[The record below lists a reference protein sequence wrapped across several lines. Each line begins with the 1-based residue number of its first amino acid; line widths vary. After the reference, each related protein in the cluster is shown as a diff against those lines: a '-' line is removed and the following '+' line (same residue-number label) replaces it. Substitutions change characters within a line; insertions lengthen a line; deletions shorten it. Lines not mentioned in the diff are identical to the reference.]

1 MPIQK
6 QRLLFIVNED
16 WAFVSHFI
24 ERAVAAKEHGY
35 DVAVVAHCTNHRRII
50 ESAGLTVFEHGMSRS
65 GTNPFREIASV
76 LNLIKVIRNYRPT
89 LIHLIA
95 LKPIVLG
102 SCASIFFR
110 KARIICAPIGMGY
123 LFSSDDSRARRLRPI
138 VNGALRIAL
147 KRSRVAIIIENQ
159 DDMDT
164 LKQGNF
170 VKNNQIYLIKG
181 AGVNLNTYRAT
192 SESDEHLVV
201 SLFARMLRDKGV
213 VEFVQAANTIKQS
226 RPDIQFQLIGG
237 LDDGNPAALSSQQ
250 IQDWVAEGSVT
261 WLGQR
266 SDVPELLT
274 KSNIVVLP
282 SYREG
287 LPKVLIEAAAAQRAV
302 IATDVVGCREAVTDG
317 LNGLLIK
324 PRDSHALSE
333 AIKRL
338 VSDQD
343 LRHKLAQAGRFRA
356 ENEFSS
362 EIINAQTLA
371 VYQQV
376 LSR

>member
-24 ERAVAAKEHGY
+24 ERAVAAKENGY
-35 DVAVVAHCTNHRRII
+35 DVAVVAHCTNHRSII

-76 LNLIKVIRNYRPT
+76 VNLIKVIRNYRPT

-95 LKPIVLG
+95 LKPSVLG
-102 SCASIFFR
+102 SCASIFYR
-110 KARIICAPIGMGY
+110 KAQIICAPIGMGY
-123 LFSSDDSRARRLRPI
+123 LFSSDDSRARLLRPI

-147 KRSRVAIIIENQ
+147 KQSRVAIIIENQ

-170 VKNNQIYLIKG
+170 VQNNQIYLIKG

-192 SESDEHLVV
+192 SETDDHLVV

-213 VEFVQAANTIKQS
+213 TEFVQAATTIKQS

-250 IQDWVAEGSVT
+250 MEDWVAEGSVT

-266 SDVPELLT
+266 SDVPELLA

-317 LNGLLIK
+317 LNGLLIE
-324 PRDSHALSE
+324 PRNSHALTD
-333 AIKRL
+333 AIMRL
-338 VSDQD
+338 VTDHD

-362 EIINAQTLA
+362 EIINTQTLA
-371 VYQQV
+371 VYEQV
-376 LSR
+376 LNR

>member
-24 ERAVAAKEHGY
+24 ERAVAAKENGY
-35 DVAVVAHCTNHRRII
+35 DVAVVAHCTNHRSII

-76 LNLIKVIRNYRPT
+76 VNLIKVIRNYRPT

-102 SCASIFFR
+102 SCASIFYR
-110 KARIICAPIGMGY
+110 KAQIICAPIGMGY
-123 LFSSDDSRARRLRPI
+123 LFSSDDSRARLLRPI

-147 KRSRVAIIIENQ
+147 KQSRVAIIIENQ

-170 VKNNQIYLIKG
+170 VQNNQIYLIKG

-192 SESDEHLVV
+192 SETDDHLVV

-213 VEFVQAANTIKQS
+213 TEFVQAATTIKQS

-250 IQDWVAEGSVT
+250 MEDWVAEGSVT

-266 SDVPELLT
+266 SDVPELLA

-317 LNGLLIK
+317 LNGLLIE
-324 PRDSHALSE
+324 PRNSHALTD
-333 AIKRL
+333 AIMRL
-338 VSDQD
+338 VTDHD

-362 EIINAQTLA
+362 EIINTQTLA
-371 VYQQV
+371 VYEQV
-376 LSR
+376 LNR

>member
-1 MPIQK
+1 
-6 QRLLFIVNED
+6 
-16 WAFVSHFI
+16 
-24 ERAVAAKEHGY
+24 
-35 DVAVVAHCTNHRRII
+35 
-50 ESAGLTVFEHGMSRS
+50 
-65 GTNPFREIASV
+65 
-76 LNLIKVIRNYRPT
+76 
-89 LIHLIA
+89 
-95 LKPIVLG
+95 
-102 SCASIFFR
+102 
-110 KARIICAPIGMGY
+110 MGY
-123 LFSSDDSRARRLRPI
+123 LFSSDDSRAKRLRPI

-181 AGVNLNTYRAT
+181 AGVNLNTYQAT
-192 SESDEHLVV
+192 SEADDHLVV

-213 VEFVQAANTIKQS
+213 TEFVQAAATIKQFQ
-226 RPDIQFQLIGG
+226 PNIQFQLIGG
-237 LDDGNPAALSSQQ
+237 LDDGNPAALSLQQ
-250 IQDWVAEGSVT
+250 IQNWVAEGSVT

-266 SDVPELLT
+266 PDVPELLT

-324 PRDSHALSE
+324 SRYSHALTE
-333 AIKRL
+333 AIMRL
-338 VSDQD
+338 ITDQD
-343 LRHKLAQAGRFRA
+343 LRHKLARAGRFRA

-362 EIINAQTLA
+362 EIINTQTLA
-371 VYQQV
+371 VYEQV
-376 LSR
+376 LNR

>member
-24 ERAVAAKEHGY
+24 ERAVAAKENGY
-35 DVAVVAHCTNHRRII
+35 DVAVVAHCTNHRSII

-76 LNLIKVIRNYRPT
+76 VNLIKVIRNYRPT

-102 SCASIFFR
+102 SCASIFYR
-110 KARIICAPIGMGY
+110 KAQIICAPIGMGY

-147 KRSRVAIIIENQ
+147 KQSRVAIIIENQ

-170 VKNNQIYLIKG
+170 VQNNQIYLIKG

-192 SESDEHLVV
+192 SETDDHLVV

-213 VEFVQAANTIKQS
+213 TEFVQAATTIKQS

-250 IQDWVAEGSVT
+250 MDDWVAEGSVT

-266 SDVPELLT
+266 SDVPELLA

-317 LNGLLIK
+317 LNGLLIE
-324 PRDSHALSE
+324 PRNSHALTD
-333 AIKRL
+333 AIMRL
-338 VSDQD
+338 VTDHD

-362 EIINAQTLA
+362 EIINTQTLA
-371 VYQQV
+371 VYEQV
-376 LSR
+376 LNR

>member
-35 DVAVVAHCTNHRRII
+35 DVAVVAHCTNHRSII

-76 LNLIKVIRNYRPT
+76 VNLIKVIRNYRPT

-102 SCASIFFR
+102 SCASIFYR
-110 KARIICAPIGMGY
+110 KAQIICAPIGMGY

-147 KRSRVAIIIENQ
+147 KQSRVAIIIENQ

-170 VKNNQIYLIKG
+170 VQNNQIYLIKG

-192 SESDEHLVV
+192 SETDDHLVV

-213 VEFVQAANTIKQS
+213 TEFVQAATTIKQS

-250 IQDWVAEGSVT
+250 IRDWVAEGSVT

-266 SDVPELLT
+266 SDVPELLA

-317 LNGLLIK
+317 LNGLLIE
-324 PRDSHALSE
+324 PRNSHALTD
-333 AIKRL
+333 AIMRL
-338 VSDQD
+338 VTDQD
-343 LRHKLAQAGRFRA
+343 LRHKLARAGRFRA

-362 EIINAQTLA
+362 EIINTQTLA
-371 VYQQV
+371 VYEQV
-376 LSR
+376 LNR

>member
-1 MPIQK
+1 
-6 QRLLFIVNED
+6 
-16 WAFVSHFI
+16 
-24 ERAVAAKEHGY
+24 
-35 DVAVVAHCTNHRRII
+35 
-50 ESAGLTVFEHGMSRS
+50 
-65 GTNPFREIASV
+65 
-76 LNLIKVIRNYRPT
+76 
-89 LIHLIA
+89 
-95 LKPIVLG
+95 
-102 SCASIFFR
+102 
-110 KARIICAPIGMGY
+110 MGY

>member
-35 DVAVVAHCTNHRRII
+35 DVAVVAHCANHRSII

-76 LNLIKVIRNYRPT
+76 ANLIKVIRNYRPT

-102 SCASIFFR
+102 SCASIFYR
-110 KARIICAPIGMGY
+110 KAQIICAPIGMGY

-147 KRSRVAIIIENQ
+147 KQSRVAIIIENQ

-170 VKNNQIYLIKG
+170 VQNNQIYLIKG

-192 SESDEHLVV
+192 SETDDHLVV

-213 VEFVQAANTIKQS
+213 TEFVQAATTIKQS

-250 IQDWVAEGSVT
+250 MEDWVAEGSVS

-266 SDVPELLT
+266 SDVPELLS

-317 LNGLLIK
+317 LNGLMIE
-324 PRDSHALSE
+324 PRNSHALTD
-333 AIKRL
+333 AIMRL
-338 VSDQD
+338 VTDHD

-362 EIINAQTLA
+362 EIINTQPLA
-371 VYQQV
+371 VYEQV
-376 LSR
+376 LNR